1 MRIRNFDFTRILTE
15 REKVMSPP
23 ICMALAAL
31 FMCLCPLTA
40 DAQAS
45 RIKGYAVQVA
55 ALSSQKSADE
65 LARGLSA
72 RGIPA
77 YCVGG
82 VSYGAATIHRVRVG
96 NFLTILSANTYAE
109 KLLGG
114 GLLDSYAIAAYEPAA
129 KAGFISNGKIQTLAQ
144 KYPGRRFGPEVIDV
158 VAAIGSRGWLLLSR
172 ESINL
177 TAREGNSEL
186 NRELTRLAAVLDS
199 RGWGLNNNVTKFLAA
214 PATMNIA
221 PLSNG
226 VVANARPA
234 PPPTRASSSSSNTTA
249 FEVGREDLAPASS
262 TSVGSPINRSRISG
276 SSPRLQGFIE
286 MRGGQMW
293 MTLRNA
299 DSERGFSGV
308 ARISLSDDDKQQ
320 DVTPIR
326 FTLPPDKEASFPVNE
341 ATLTN
346 GAWILMVYDQNG
358 AARLIR
364 GASLAPPKAPA
375 LAAGGANPTAPV
387 DPNLAPQAPPS
398 YVTGVYD
405 TTNWTQP
412 QTSPQIEGAESQ
424 VVSVSES
431 ANTQEGAGSAVGAAD
446 AGSAPLAPQTDT
458 GPEQVVVTP
467 RQIAVTSENLTLELV
482 ISAQNPIKNV
492 TVTLR
497 AGDFQDVRQVFIP
510 TSQGRVP
517 FLVPVAFASRGIYY
531 EVKDEA
537 QRVLAN
543 GGIDIRSLA
552 K

>member
-1 MRIRNFDFTRILTE
+1 MRIRNFDFTKILTE
-15 REKVMSPP
+15 REKVISPQ

-40 DAQAS
+40 NAQAS
-45 RIKGYAVQVA
+45 RIKGYAVQLA
-55 ALSSQKSADE
+55 ALSSQKSADH
-65 LARGLSA
+65 LVRGLSA

-77 YCVGG
+77 YSVGS
-82 VSYGAATIHRVRVG
+82 VSYGVAPVHRVRVG

-109 KLLGG
+109 KLQGA
-114 GLLDSYAIAAYEPAA
+114 GLLESYAIAAYEPPG
-129 KAGFISNGKIQTLAQ
+129 KAGFISNGKIQALAQ
-144 KYPGRRFGPEVIDV
+144 KYPGRRFGSEVIDV

-177 TAREGNSEL
+177 TVRDINSPL
-186 NRELTRLAAVLDS
+186 SRELAGLAAAIGS
-199 RGWGLNNNVTKFLAA
+199 RGWSLNNNVLKLLAA
-214 PATMNIA
+214 PDPTNIA
-221 PLSNG
+221 QSNWA
-226 VVANARPA
+226 VANARPA
-234 PPPTRASSSSSNTTA
+234 PPPSRASSSPSNTTA
-249 FEVGREDLAPASS
+249 VGVSREDISPASS
-262 TSVGSPINRSRISG
+262 TTVGSPIYRSRIYD
-276 SSPRLQGFIE
+276 SPQRLQGSIE
-286 MRGGQMW
+286 MRGGRMY

-320 DVTPIR
+320 DVTPIQ
-326 FTLPPDKEASFPVNE
+326 FTLPPDKEASFPLNE

-346 GAWILMVYDQNG
+346 GDWILMVYDQNG

-364 GASLAPPKAPA
+364 GASLAPRNAPA
-375 LAAGGANPTAPV
+375 QVAGGAIRTAPV
-387 DPNLAPQAPPS
+387 DPDPAQQVPPS

-412 QTSPQIEGAESQ
+412 QVSPQIQSVESQ
-424 VVSVSES
+424 DVPVSED
-431 ANTQEGAGSAVGAAD
+431 AGTQNGAVGGGG
-446 AGSAPLAPQTDT
+446 GSPSQTPQIET
-458 GPEQVVVTP
+458 GPEQVVVTL
-467 RQIAVTSENLTLELV
+467 RQIAATSENVTLELA
-482 ISAQNPIKNV
+482 ISAQNPIKNI

-510 TSQGRVP
+510 TSQGSVP
-517 FLVPVAFASRGIYY
+517 FLVPVAFASRGLYY

-543 GGIDIRSLA
+543 GGSDLRSLS